1 MAQLLQKYPQDVRF
15 IYRHFPLDSIHDKAK
30 LGVQAAEAA
39 GLQSKFWE
47 MHDAIF
53 AGQSEWSE
61 MTVDQFQQW
70 VIDKATALGLDKEK
84 FTQDLNS
91 EAMKKL
97 AQDAWDAG
105 QASGLPGTPFLLF
118 NNRPYQGANDLGTL
132 SAIVDSILLEKR
144 QFKECPPMTIDPNKK
159 YQATLKTE
167 KGDIVLELYADKA
180 PLAVNSFIYLAN
192 QNWFDGVTFHRVI
205 PDFVA
210 QAGDPSGTGFGGPGY
225 LFDNEIS
232 ADLKFDQPGIV
243 GMANAGPGTNG
254 SQFFITFAP
263 APDLDG
269 NYTVFGK
276 VISGLDIAKS
286 LTPRDPSQQGV
297 ELPPG
302 DKILNV
308 VIEEK

>member
-1 MAQLLQKYPQDVRF
+1 MAQLLQKYPEDLRF
-15 IYRHFPLDSIHDKAK
+15 VYRHFPLVSIHDKAK

-39 GLQSKFWE
+39 GLQGKFWE
-47 MHDAIF
+47 MHDALF

-70 VIDKATALGLDKEK
+70 VIDKAAALELDKDK

-91 EAMKKL
+91 EALVKL

-105 QASGLPGTPFLLF
+105 QAAGLPGTPFLMF
-118 NNRPYQGANDLGTL
+118 NGRPYQGANDLGTL
-132 SAIVDSILLEKR
+132 SAVVDSILLEQR

-167 KGDIVLELYADKA
+167 KGDIVLELFADKA
-180 PLAVNSFIYLAN
+180 PLAVNSFVFLAN

-210 QAGDPSGTGFGGPGY
+210 QAGDPSGSGYGGPGY
-225 LFDNEIS
+225 VFDNEIS
-232 ADLKFDQPGIV
+232 PDLKFDQAGMV

-269 NYTVFGK
+269 SYTVFAR
-276 VISGLDIAKS
+276 VISGLEVAKS
-286 LTPRDPSQQGV
+286 LTPRDPSQGV

-302 DKILNV
+302 DKILDV
-308 VIEEK
+308 IIEEK